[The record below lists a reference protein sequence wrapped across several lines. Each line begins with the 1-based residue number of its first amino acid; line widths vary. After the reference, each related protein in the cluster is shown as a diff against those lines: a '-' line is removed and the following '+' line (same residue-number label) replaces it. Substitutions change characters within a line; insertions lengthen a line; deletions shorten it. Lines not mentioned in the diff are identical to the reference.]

1 MDGVTDSVNEWLE
14 YNAACDAALYSTQT
28 DVLYCMSD
36 SPWGD
41 LTAARGPTHRLCW
54 GIYDECDGPR
64 FICADT
70 IRGKLYCL
78 SWPNVTVVDLSRRMV
93 TANLSPGSMDDEP
106 VAGCVNELLSR
117 TYILMAAGSV
127 FVLDGAADTVVSSF
141 RIDST
146 SQWGLIACAAPAGR
160 VLCTARDTGLGVLID
175 CSNDSVI
182 RRVDFRNPVR
192 ILEAGSQGTSFI
204 VATSGYL
211 YVIEAGTGAIL
222 DSVKTGPD
230 PSAICRVS
238 PMHKLYLA
246 DMDERC
252 LYVLS
257 MSLDSVIGRVELD
270 GTPYGLCYDSVDSK
284 LYVACTEDDA
294 VWVVDCARDTVT
306 ARIEIAVS
314 GRTSPLSYSAF
325 GNRIYFA
332 SGDSIGVIE
341 CCLDRVTEWFHS
353 RWYDWC
359 APRVFPALH
368 LVSGTSEG
376 QYITIFDD
384 PPARPVVA
392 SAGQGRE
399 PTVARGMLHVAGAS
413 TGRLFD
419 LSGRSVLDLLPG
431 WNDVSG
437 LSPGIYF
444 AREQAA
450 DGGKR
455 MKTRKVV
462 ILP

>member
-1 MDGVTDSVNEWLE
+1 M
-14 YNAACDAALYSTQT
+14 LYSKE
-28 DVLYCMSD
+28 VGRLYCVSD
-36 SPWGD
+36 DYWASIFAIQGSTHEHCWY
-41 LTAARGPTHRLCW
+41 LAYESEAR
-54 GIYDECDGPR
+54 D
-64 FICADT
+64 ICADT
-70 IRGKLYCL
+70 ARGKLYCG
-78 SWPNVTVVDLSRRMV
+78 SWPNVTVVDLSRRIV
-93 TANLSPGSMDDEP
+93 TANMSPWSWDDGP
-106 VAGCVNELLSR
+106 VAGCVNEPLGK
-117 TYILMAAGSV
+117 TY
-127 FVLDGAADTVVSSF
+127 VLTDRGDVLVIDAVADTVVTSLSL
-141 RIDST
+141 DST
-146 SQWGLIACAAPAGR
+146 VKWNFTACAATAGR
-160 VLCTARDTGLGVLID
+160 VLCTATDTGYAVLID
-175 CSNDSVI
+175 CAKDSV
-182 RRVDFRNPVR
+182 VDEVR
-192 ILEAGSQGTSFI
+192 LNSAAEVLEAGLDGMTF
-204 VATSGYL
+204 VAATSGYL

-353 RWYDWC
+353 RCYDWC
-359 APRVFPALH
+359 TPRVFPALH

-376 QYITIFDD
+376 QYITIFED
-384 PPARPVVA
+384 PPARPVVT
-392 SAGQGRE
+392 SAGQRRE

-437 LSPGIYF
+437 LPPGIYF
-444 AREQAA
+444 AREQTA
-450 DGGKR
+450 DGSEPAR
-455 MKTRKVV
+455 TRKVV